1 MANNNYILWG
11 IAGLA
16 AYFWLTRSNINP
28 QTYPPVR
35 SWPNSP
41 VTPQRQPTGSGGV
54 TAGSGGSNPLPG
66 GNIPTGGNVP
76 TGSGGVVATGYVT
89 CDDGTL
95 VNDPSLCPS
104 GIGYYN
110 CDDGT
115 MVNDLSLCPESQL
128 STVVDTMD
136 PCDPTSS
143 AYDPN
148 ACGVAVAGTSGDW
161 WGSFLDGGTSGVD
174 TGTADM
180 LSY

>member
-1 MANNNYILWG
+1 MANDNYIFC
-11 IAGLA
+11 GLLGLG
-16 AYFWLTRSNINP
+16 AYFLLNRSNINP
-28 QTYPPVR
+28 QTYPPIR
-35 SWPNSP
+35 GWPNSP

-54 TAGSGGSNPLPG
+54 TAGGGGGNPLPG

-104 GIGYYN
+104 GIGYYM

-115 MVNDLSLCPESQL
+115 MVNDPSLCPSPPPP
-128 STVVDTMD
+128 VDTND
-136 PCDPTSS
+136 PCDPTSA

-148 ACGVAVAGTSGDW
+148 SCGVAVAGNSGDW
-161 WGSFLDGGTSGVD
+161 WGTFLDGGTGAD
-174 TGTADM
+174 YGAGTTDM
-180 LSY
+180 LSF